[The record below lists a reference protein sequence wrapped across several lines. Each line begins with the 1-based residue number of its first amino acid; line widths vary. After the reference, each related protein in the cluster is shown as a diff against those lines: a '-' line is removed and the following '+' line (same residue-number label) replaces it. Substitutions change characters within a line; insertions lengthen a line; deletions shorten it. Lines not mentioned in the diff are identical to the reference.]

1 MKTRSQRSLPG
12 SCRSCSCYLHGC
24 PCGYYGDP
32 TRECRCTP
40 AIIQRYLG
48 KISGPLL
55 DRIDLHIEV
64 PAVPYKEM
72 RADAQGATS
81 DQMRDRIERAR
92 TLQHARGHVN
102 SELPPR
108 LLRKLCRLDD
118 AGERTLELAMRKM
131 GLSARAHD
139 RILKVARTI
148 ADLDA
153 SESVSA
159 KHLAEAV
166 QYRSLDRSYWS

>member
-1 MKTRSQRSLPG
+1 M
-12 SCRSCSCYLHGC
+12 
-24 PCGYYGDP
+24 
-32 TRECRCTP
+32 
-40 AIIQRYLG
+40 
-48 KISGPLL
+48 L

-64 PAVPYKEM
+64 PAVPCKEV

-81 DQMRDRIERAR
+81 DQMRERIERAR
-92 TLQHARGHVN
+92 TVQQARSHIN

-131 GLSARAHD
+131 GLSARVHD

-166 QYRSLDRSYWS
+166 QYRSLDRSYWN